1 MKRSLF
7 FRISRIGLSAVVI
20 GLFLLFNS
28 CGGGG
33 GSSAPGGGG
42 GSQSSPGLFIT
53 DHFNDDFRQVLVT
66 IYKVEFVESGGAVQT
81 VFVDEKGAAYDL
93 RHLSGVLSPLAAGVP
108 AGSYSAVRITV
119 ADRLILVDNSGTSFN
134 PTFAQTPSTTCGVGR
149 CVIAIDRPFTVSAD
163 HPVVLDFDLKQFT
176 FDQAANT
183 VTASVVLD
191 EDGSGHGGYAEERDD
206 NFELKGVVQTL
217 RADGFDLA
225 VFHAKSF
232 TPPDYT
238 AAVTVN
244 AETAYG
250 CDPDDPLP
258 QCGIASLAEIKTGMV
273 VKMNGLWSNGAF
285 TATEVKVDADGDVN
299 TARLACAVP
308 DRSHAAFQPTG
319 TMGSIVSDSYTF
331 NPADFSITV
340 GEKTILIVKETFI
353 RLRTADTDQVI
364 CADAIP
370 AGPGRV

>member
-1 MKRSLF
+1 MTIQRGWKASSPRAAFCRSIPCRSTPKGDCPGRSLFFIIEGVVLCDEIGGWMKRSLF

-206 NFELKGVVQTL
+206 NFELKGAVQTL

-244 AETAYG
+244 AEPAYG

-258 QCGIASLAEIKTGMV
+258 QCGFVSLAEIKTGMV
-273 VKMNGLWSNGAF
+273 VKMGGRWGGGA
-285 TATEVKVDADGDVN
+285 G
-299 TARLACAVP
+299 
-308 DRSHAAFQPTG
+308 AA
-319 TMGSIVSDSYTF
+319 
-331 NPADFSITV
+331 
-340 GEKTILIVKETFI
+340 
-353 RLRTADTDQVI
+353 
-364 CADAIP
+364 
-370 AGPGRV
+370 AGGGGGAGGGGN